1 MKRLFNLA
9 MAFVATMILA
19 SSCNNEPVNE
29 PVNEPEQDGT
39 INFTATQFSGDHM
52 SLGKSGMYMVML
64 LNDDET
70 ISYMFILYNQLGEVD
85 ENGNVTIPSGTYT
98 CPGTTDDY
106 TISPYSVYMDKSGG
120 AENMKTAEFTEPVV
134 VVSENK
140 IVLTTII
147 EGVTHVVTYN
157 GALSMPADLPE
168 PDVNFEAKYAY
179 AYYTKSTS
187 DDGVAKFKLFLS
199 DIGRDENGNVRPNG
213 TYYRL
218 TLSVDELDPKAECA
232 IPAGRYEVDET
243 STAAGF
249 ITDAVYYKFG
259 DAVSDVVDDDFIDSG
274 YLTVKEDGSIE
285 ASFDMFFSGATHNIT
300 FSGKVE
306 MLDSTMLSEPP
317 YSTLKSDKDCDLSN
331 HSLSIWSN
339 GDVYNVGYH
348 SWTVSITPENSVGDN
363 LMIEILRGADE
374 NADISG
380 KYTISNSMEDYTI
393 VPGYVDGFTLM
404 SSWYYYEASALNITN
419 IAPIDGGW
427 IEIQAGD
434 NDVYTITFE
443 LSDDKGNKIV
453 GTYSNVEPAS
463 LSAVSHPAIS
473 L

>member
-1 MKRLFNLA
+1 MRTIFNLA
-9 MAFVATMILA
+9 IAFAAPMIIA
-19 SSCNNEPVNE
+19 SSCTEEPMSEPV
-29 PVNEPEQDGT
+29 QDDT
-39 INFTATQFSGDHM
+39 VKFTATQFSGGHM
-52 SLGKSGMYMVML
+52 SFGKSGMYMVML
-64 LNDDET
+64 SNDDET
-70 ISYMFILYNQLGEVD
+70 ISYMFTLYNQLGEVD

-98 CPGTTDDY
+98 CPGSTEDY
-106 TISPYSVYMDKSGG
+106 TISTYSIYMDNSGG

-140 IVLTTII
+140 MVLTTII

-168 PDVNFEAKYAY
+168 PDVDFEAKYAY

-187 DDGVAKFKLFLS
+187 EDGVAKFKLFLS
-199 DIGRDENGNVRPNG
+199 DLGRDEYGNVRPNG

-218 TLSVDELDPKAECA
+218 TLSVDELDPKAEGA

-243 STAAGF
+243 STEAGF

-259 DAVSDVVDDDFIDSG
+259 ESVSDVVEDDFIDSG

-285 ASFDMFFSGATHNIT
+285 ASFDMCFSGATHNIT

-317 YSTLKSDKDCDLSN
+317 YSTLKSDKECDLSD
-331 HSLSIWSN
+331 HSLSIWYS
-339 GDVYNVGYH
+339 GDVYGVGYY
-348 SWTVSITPENSVGDN
+348 SWTVSITPNNSVGDN
-363 LMIEILRGADE
+363 ILIEILRGTDE

-404 SSWYYYEASALNITN
+404 SSWYYYEASALNITD
-419 IAPIDGGW
+419 IAPFVDGW

-434 NDVYTITFE
+434 NDVYNITVN
-443 LSDDKGNKIV
+443 LYDDKGNKIV
-453 GTYSNVEPAS
+453 GTYSNAAPAN
-463 LSAVSHPAIS
+463 LSAVSRPVIS

>member
-1 MKRLFNLA
+1 MVFA
-9 MAFVATMILA
+9 ATMILA
-19 SSCNNEPVNE
+19 SGCNKEPMNEPV
-29 PVNEPEQDGT
+29 QDDPNT
-39 INFTATQFSGDHM
+39 FKVTATTLIGTHM
-52 SLGKSGMYMVML
+52 QLSTSNSYMVML
-64 LNDDET
+64 ADEGEAHN
-70 ISYMFILYNQLGEVD
+70 YMVSLYNQLGEVD
-85 ENGNVTIPSGTYT
+85 ENDNVTIPSGTYT
-98 CPGTTDDY
+98 CPGSTDDY
-106 TISPYSVYMDKSGG
+106 TISSFSMYVDMSGG
-120 AENMKTAEFTEPVV
+120 AENMKTAEFTEPIV

-157 GALSMPADLPE
+157 GALSMLADLPE
-168 PDVNFEAKYAY
+168 PDVDFEAKYAY

-187 DDGVAKFKLFLS
+187 EDGVAKFKLFLS
-199 DIGRDENGNVRPNG
+199 DIGRDEYGNVRPNG

-218 TLSVDELDPKAECA
+218 TLSVDELDPKAEGA
-232 IPAGRYEVDET
+232 IPAGRYEVDEK
-243 STAAGF
+243 STEAGF

-259 DAVSDVVDDDFIDSG
+259 EAVSDVVDDDFIDSG
-274 YLTVKEDGSIE
+274 YLTVNEDGSIE
-285 ASFDMFFSGATHNIT
+285 ASFDMYFSGATHNIT

-317 YSTLKSDKDCDLSN
+317 YSTLKSDKECDLSN

-380 KYTISNSMEDYTI
+380 KYTISNSLDEYTAF
-393 VPGYVDGFTLM
+393 PGYVDGFTLM
-404 SSWYYYEASALNITN
+404 SSWYYYRENALNISEY
-419 IAPIDGGW
+419 APIVDGW
-427 IEIQAGD
+427 VEIQK
-434 NDVYTITFE
+434 NDEGTYTITFDVY
-443 LSDDKGNKIV
+443 DDLNNNITGS
-453 GTYSNVEPAS
+453 SNVTPFMEAAAS
-463 LSAVSHPAIS
+463 QPAIN